1 MQSAPFQRYWKWT
14 KYVIRQQPSPRAL
27 LLADFCPFFC
37 PFSVLSCPLYR
48 TTVYHKKSANLPLAL
63 PPPPQTLPMTSITL
77 VAASIF
83 LLLVGTAPTASSFLL
98 SPLTLSPAS
107 SSRTKLSVAEA
118 GVDVKDLLYQEQEN
132 LIIQRGELEEG
143 FFSNAKPLEASVVNV
158 RGAGEFVSIFSSAAF
173 FASYLKR
180 IHTSSYHM
188 MCHNILQA
196 RQADLVNLLHPTRQA
211 PR

>member
-1 MQSAPFQRYWKWT
+1 MVPYLER
-14 KYVIRQQPSPRAL
+14 VRQPPTRS
-27 LLADFCPFFC
+27 
-37 PFSVLSCPLYR
+37 
-48 TTVYHKKSANLPLAL
+48 
-63 PPPPQTLPMTSITL
+63 PPPQTLSMTSITL
-77 VAASIF
+77 VAASLF
-83 LLLVGTAPTASSFLL
+83 LLLVGTTPTASFLL
-98 SPLTLSPAS
+98 SPLTLSPVA
-107 SSRTKLSVAEA
+107 TKLSVAEA

-158 RGAGEFVSIFSSAAF
+158 RGAGEFISIFSSAAF